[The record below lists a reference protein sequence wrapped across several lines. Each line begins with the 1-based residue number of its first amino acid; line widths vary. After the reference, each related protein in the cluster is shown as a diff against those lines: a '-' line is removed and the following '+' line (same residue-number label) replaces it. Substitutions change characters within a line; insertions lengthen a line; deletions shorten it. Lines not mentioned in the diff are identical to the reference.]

1 MVIVLVIF
9 VLVIFVTYLGA
20 VSSNYPAIAV
30 PFSHTTLLS
39 VDLYFIYKY
48 KFWQRKRHFE
58 AATRILNHTK

>member
-1 MVIVLVIF
+1 MVI

-39 VDLYFIYKY
+39 VDLYFIYK
-48 KFWQRKRHFE
+48 FWQRKRHFE